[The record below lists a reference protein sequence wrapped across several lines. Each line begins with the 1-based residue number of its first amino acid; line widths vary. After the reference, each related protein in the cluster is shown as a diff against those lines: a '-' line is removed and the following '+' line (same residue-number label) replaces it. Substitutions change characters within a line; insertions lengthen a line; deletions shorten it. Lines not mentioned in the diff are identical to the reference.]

1 MNTGKKSRFAI
12 QVDNLEKEDRK
23 VLVRGYAYNFPKA
36 ADVLDETNYD
46 QEVYYSLTDRGDFD

>member
-12 QVDNLEKEDRK
+12 QVDNLKKEDRK
-23 VLVRGYAYNFPKA
+23 VLVREYGYNFRKV